1 MNAIEV
7 TNLTKYYGS
16 FKALDQ
22 INISIKQG
30 EIHGF
35 LGPNGAGKTS
45 TIRILVGLMGASN
58 GSATIFN
65 QKSGDKNTKK
75 LVGYLPSD
83 FGLPKQYTI
92 GQYLDLI
99 EKVRGKGQYRD
110 ELVTRF
116 KVDENRKLNQ
126 LSKGNRQKVSIVQA
140 LMHEPKIVIADEPTS
155 GLDPLLQNELNNYF
169 QEYVDRG
176 GTVFVS
182 SHILADVQGICNNI
196 TVIKEGRIVSS
207 GSIDDLLKTM
217 PRKILLSLSKDAD
230 PNIISQEL
238 STKSISKELDK
249 FVIYVEGNIKEA
261 VSKIIQ
267 NEKIIDFSIPQ
278 PSLEAYFK
286 DIYSDEI

>member
-1 MNAIEV
+1 
-7 TNLTKYYGS
+7 
-16 FKALDQ
+16 
-22 INISIKQG
+22 
-30 EIHGF
+30 
-35 LGPNGAGKTS
+35 
-45 TIRILVGLMGASN
+45 
-58 GSATIFN
+58 
-65 QKSGDKNTKK
+65 
-75 LVGYLPSD
+75 
-83 FGLPKQYTI
+83 
-92 GQYLDLI
+92 
-99 EKVRGKGQYRD
+99 
-110 ELVTRF
+110 
-116 KVDENRKLNQ
+116 
-126 LSKGNRQKVSIVQA
+126 
-140 LMHEPKIVIADEPTS
+140 MHEPKIVIADEPTS

-196 TVIKEGRIVSS
+196 TVIKEGKIVSS

-286 DIYSDEI
+286 DIYSDEN